1 MSVVVKQ
8 IVELIEELP
17 SSQQTRLLHQLKM
30 KKAMKIAERLDK
42 KKKPVSFLTDDGIAD
57 IIHGIRTRR

>member
-42 KKKPVSFLTDDGIAD
+42 KKKPASFLTDDEIAD
-57 IIHGIRTRR
+57 IIHGIRTRK